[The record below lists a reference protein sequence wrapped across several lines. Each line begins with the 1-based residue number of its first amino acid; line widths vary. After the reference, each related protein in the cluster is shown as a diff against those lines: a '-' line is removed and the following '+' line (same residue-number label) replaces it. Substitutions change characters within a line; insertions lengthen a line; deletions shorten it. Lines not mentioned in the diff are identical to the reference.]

1 MKHLGLFENFKKYFP
16 IQIPPGKEESIELI
30 MKYGDKTWWI
40 GDFETSDPEVIRE
53 MFSKD
58 CELNVRHEALHI
70 LQKLNIPEIFVGY
83 GDITIKGE
91 WFSQISENNFSIS
104 GIEHQENFRDYFT
117 REYEI
122 MAYAFSYILI
132 KKSPGAKIKQDG
144 TLCDSEFEE
153 NADKIYKSIDRGYY
167 DRFLYYCDEYLKV
180 KNI

>member
-1 MKHLGLFENFKKYFP
+1 MKHLRLFENFKTYFP
-16 IQIPPGKEESIELI
+16 IQIPPNKEESIELI
-30 MKYGDKTWWI
+30 MKHGPKTWWI
-40 GDFETSDPEVIRE
+40 RDSETSDPRVIRE
-53 MFSKD
+53 VFSED
-58 CELNVRHEALHI
+58 CELSVRHEALHI

-104 GIEHQENFRDYFT
+104 GIEHEENFRDYFT

-132 KKSPGAKIKQDG
+132 QKSPRAKIKQDG

-153 NADKIYKSIDRGYY
+153 NADKIYKSIGDGYY
-167 DRFLYYCDEYLKV
+167 DRFLHYCDEYAHY
-180 KNI
+180 N